1 MIHQL
6 YAAIIFLSST
16 VYGIEHLKT
25 KEPPIQLQQG
35 ARLSKS
41 KHYIEYDT
49 PRAHKVD
56 PRHAAKLPVY
66 QN

>member
-1 MIHQL
+1 MTLTLLCLWLSQ
-6 YAAIIFLSST
+6 AIIAMANM
-16 VYGIEHLKT
+16 KN
-25 KEPPIQLQQG
+25 KEPAIKLPKG

-66 QN
+66 QI